1 LAGLELILNDMLES
15 LEEEEEGSSL
25 LDFLV
30 RWGLL
35 MVPAAI
41 LGAGLGYLYSRQL
54 PRVYA
59 AQTSVLAEVNAQN
72 VLKEVDSKN
81 DNRNNYSVFNT
92 REFYA
97 TQMQVLRSHDMA
109 ERVATS
115 LQLLDRKSW
124 IEPLKKGKKNTTRDR
139 LAEATIQQLLSG
151 FEVDRENFARILQMR
166 FEHTDPELAAE
177 IVNSFAEEFVDRA
190 ASRRTKAHKQAY
202 AWLKAEETNLRSQ
215 LEGVENAID
224 QFKIEHGLLS
234 SDLEASRS
242 LQWESLARLQKAR
255 DQVMLKRNRLGEELA
270 ALEGLNS
277 AAKVAAL
284 SERAE
289 SRQLALSRVQGQLAE
304 GRTSLAKKGSRY
316 DAEHQ
321 LMKEVRQ
328 TVGALRFERDQL
340 VTAEIAQLVARHEA
354 LRREEGKL
362 NSRIAAQRNKAI
374 ETNTLN
380 LKYQRLARQKQN
392 KQKMLAS
399 VADQLLTTGMTVRL
413 ENNNVHVLD
422 HATVPAFPVR
432 PLVKVYATGGAL
444 LGLVIA
450 VLLGLLV
457 DFLQTT
463 VQSMEFVQR
472 TTRGHCLGVIDSMR
486 DRGTMA
492 PDLAVQVKP
501 RSNLAEQFR
510 SIRSNLMFMNIDSPL
525 RSLAVTSPSPQDGK
539 TFCAVSTAIVFAQ
552 SGAKVLLVDTD
563 LRRGRLHRV
572 FELPGEVGIVNL
584 LAGDKT
590 VAEACTETVVP
601 NLDLLPSGPHPPNP
615 AELLHSD
622 AFGRVKETLLEHYDM
637 VVFDTPP
644 VNLVTDAVILG
655 NRTDGLLLVARH
667 QRTNK
672 ADLRH
677 CVERLRTGG
686 VSMLGFIFNGRRQAG
701 GLYGYYYGRYGYRYG
716 RYGYQYGS
724 YGPEKSYGIE
734 EA

>member
-1 LAGLELILNDMLES
+1 LIGQGLVLNDIIES
-15 LEEEEEGSSL
+15 LEEEEEGSGL
-25 LDFLV
+25 LDFLA

-59 AQTSVLAEVNAQN
+59 AETSVLAEVNAQS
-72 VLKEVDSKN
+72 VLKEVDSQN

-97 TQMQVLRSHDMA
+97 TQIQVVRSRDMA

-115 LQLLDRKSW
+115 LRLLDRPSW
-124 IEPLKKGKKNTTRDR
+124 LEPLKKADKKADSDR
-139 LAEATIQQLLSG
+139 LAERTVALLRSG
-151 FEVDRENFARILQMR
+151 FSVDRERFARILQMR

-190 ASRRTKAHKQAY
+190 ASRRTKAHKEAY
-202 AWLKAEETNLRSQ
+202 AWLKAEEKRLRKQ
-215 LEGVENAID
+215 LEAVEESID

-234 SDLEASRS
+234 SDLEHSRS
-242 LQWESLARLQKAR
+242 LQWESLARLAKAR
-255 DQVMLKRNRLGEELA
+255 DEVQIQRMRLGEELS
-270 ALEGLNS
+270 ALEGLDQ

-284 SERAE
+284 TERAKA
-289 SRQLALSRVQGQLAE
+289 RHLTLATVQGQLAH
-304 GRTSLAKKGSRY
+304 GRTDLAKKGARY
-316 DAEHQ
+316 EAQHES
-321 LMKEVRQ
+321 MKELREN
-328 TVGALRFERDQL
+328 VGALRSERDQL
-340 VTAEIAQLVARHEA
+340 VTAEIAHLVASHDA

-362 NSRIAAQRNKAI
+362 SGRIATARGKAI
-374 ETNTLN
+374 EINTLN
-380 LKYQRLARQKQN
+380 LRYQRLDRQKN
-392 KQKMLAS
+392 NRQKMLAT

-422 HATVPAFPVR
+422 HAAVPTVPVR
-432 PLVKVYATGGAL
+432 PLVKVYATGGGL
-444 LGLVIA
+444 LGLVAA
-450 VLLGLLV
+450 VLLALLV
-457 DFLQTT
+457 ELLQTT

-472 TTRGHCLGVIDSMR
+472 ISRGHCLGVVDSMR
-486 DRGTMA
+486 DRGTLA
-492 PDLAVQVKP
+492 PDLAVQLKP

-510 SIRSNLMFMNIDSPL
+510 SIRSNLMFMNVDKPL
-525 RSLAVTSPSPQDGK
+525 RTLSVTSPSPQDGK

-572 FELPGEVGIVNL
+572 FEVPGDIGIVNL

-590 VAEACTETVVP
+590 VTEACAQTEVP

-622 AFGRVKETLLEHYDM
+622 SFGRVKEDLLKHYDM

-672 ADLRH
+672 GDLRH
-677 CVERLRTGG
+677 CMERLRTSG
-686 VSMLGFIFNGRRQAG
+686 VPVLGFIFNGRRQAG

-724 YGPEKSYGIE
+724 YGSDAYGIE
-734 EA
+734 KA